1 MGAFLYGTL
10 LQFKMDIRSRFL
22 LVTCYLVPLL
32 FFAIM
37 GNIFTALMP
46 QSRDALIQS
55 MTVMGVSMGALIGV
69 PPVLV
74 EIYGTDVRKMYQ
86 AGGAPLCFG
95 LLSMLLSAFLYLL
108 IMSGIMFA
116 AAEALFDAKVPEHLP
131 GYFLTLALFIGASL
145 SLAAVLGLLVKSK
158 AKLTMYCQLLFLPS
172 IMLSGIMFPAQ
183 LLTDALEKLGRLF
196 PATWGYQLLGGGEAE
211 LSGYALLLTVLAGA
225 AGLCCLMLRRSRC
238 T

>member
-1 MGAFLYGTL
+1 MSAFLYGTL
-10 LQFKMDIRSRFL
+10 LQFKMDIRSRSL

-55 MTVMGVSMGALIGV
+55 MTVMGVSMGAGV

-95 LLSMLLSAFLYLL
+95 LLSMLLSAFLHLL
-108 IMSGIMFA
+108 IMSGIIFA

-145 SLAAVLGLLVKSK
+145 SLAAVLGLLVKSQ

-183 LLTDALEKLGRLF
+183 LLPDALEKLGRLF

-225 AGLCCLMLRRSRC
+225 AGLCCLLLRRSRC